1 MTGGLMQLVA
11 YGAQDL
17 YLTGDPQMTYFKM
30 VYKKYTNFAMEYI
43 SQPFQTVPSFNPSQR
58 TQVSC
63 KIQRCADL
71 IHDMYCVFDLP
82 NIYGFF
88 NEPFQWI
95 PYIGQFLIY
104 RAEVNIGGQT
114 IDEVYGIWLHV
125 WNELTLPKSKKYGS
139 YYRLIGS
146 ERPIAIPV
154 PSTLPQNGTP
164 QISIPSIRLYI
175 PLDFWF
181 TQNSNLALPLIS
193 QQYVET
199 YIRIEFEAFNNLFQ
213 IGSPPI
219 SPQNLFNTEF
229 NQLSPFNQEL
239 FTLLSGLGYDANT
252 LLYRYTQGLTGPV
265 LTNALGPVFPN
276 QNTYLEV
283 NYIFLDS
290 EEQGRFARTS
300 HEYLIPQTQ
309 TRMFTGLLRGPNTI
323 DLSDLQHP
331 TKELIWVLQ
340 RSDTYL
346 RNDWSNFTI
355 NPYGADV
362 TKLFLSSLSQYQ
374 QFKDTNSTFLISPAV
389 QAYLE
394 TVYQNNQTT
403 ILQSSMNP
411 NAPING
417 FNDYQ
422 NILLDAQIQANNNAR
437 QDFKDFVFYGG
448 VIPFKYHTDA
458 ALYPGIYVYPFS
470 LKPESEIPT
479 GSMNLSRLSS
489 FRLNLEIKDNGEPDT
504 QYTLFVFA
512 RSFNIYRL
520 MSGIGGLVFSN

>member
-1 MTGGLMQLVA
+1 MTGGLLQLVA
-11 YGAQDL
+11 YGSQDL
-17 YLTGDPQMTYFKM
+17 YLTGDPQITYFKM

-43 SQPFQTVPSFNPSQR
+43 SQNFQTVPSFTPSQN

-71 IHDMYCVFDLP
+71 IHDMYLVFDLP
-82 NIYGFF
+82 QIYGYT
-88 NEPFQWI
+88 NEPFQWV
-95 PYIGQFLIY
+95 PFIGQFLIA

-114 IDEVYGIWLHV
+114 IDEVYGMWLHV
-125 WNELTLPKSKKYGS
+125 WNELSLPKSKKLSS
-139 YYRLIGS
+139 YYRMIGS
-146 ERPIAIPV
+146 ERPIAIPN
-154 PSTLPQNGTP
+154 PTTIQPGNPPQVT
-164 QISIPSIRLYI
+164 IPSIRLYV

-199 YIRIEFEAFNNLFQ
+199 YIRVEFNAFNNLFQ
-213 IGSPPI
+213 LGSPPV
-219 SPQNLFNTEF
+219 SPQNLFNSDF
-229 NQLSPFNQEL
+229 NQLSPFNQ
-239 FTLLSGLGYDANT
+239 TLQGVLSGLGYDANT
-252 LLYRYTQGLTGPV
+252 ILYRYTNGLTGTF
-265 LTNALGPVFPN
+265 LSNAVGPLFPQ

-290 EEQGRFARTS
+290 EEQGRFARSS

-309 TRMFTGLLRGPNTI
+309 TRIFTGLTRGPNQI

-355 NPYGADV
+355 NPYGSDV
-362 TKLFLSSLSQYQ
+362 TKLFLTSLTQYQ
-374 QFKDTNSTFLISPAV
+374 QFKDVSSTFLVSPAV
-389 QAYLE
+389 QEYLQQIYN
-394 TVYQNNQTT
+394 TNQIPSSQST
-403 ILQSSMNP
+403 INP

-417 FNDYQ
+417 YNDYQ
-422 NILLDAQIQANNNAR
+422 NILVDAQIMANNNAR
-437 QDFKDFVFYGG
+437 QDFRDFVFYGT
-448 VIPFKYHTDA
+448 VLPFKYHTDSTA
-458 ALYPGIYVYPFS
+458 YPGIYVYPFS
-470 LKPESEIPT
+470 LQPESEVPT
-479 GSMNLSRLSS
+479 GSMNLSRLAD

-504 QYTLFVFA
+504 EYTLYVFA
-512 RSFNIYRL
+512 RSYNIYRL